1 MLTVKQLQVYRIIQQ
16 YILQRG
22 ISPTVAEIAESL
34 GIKSRGVIH
43 RYIQALAQ
51 IGVIQIISG
60 QKRNIRLN
68 TTLDGQENC
77 FSLPILGC
85 IAAGRPIEAIAEQN
99 YFDASNILFS
109 AGRYLLQVN
118 GDSMI
123 GDNICDGDLIICEQQ
138 QTANNGQIVVA
149 LINQTETT
157 LKRIY
162 YNSDQTV
169 RLVASNPAIKPMVYR
184 AKDVIVQGI
193 YLGLIRLNRY

>member
-22 ISPTVAEIAESL
+22 ISPTEAEIAQSL

-43 RYIQALAQ
+43 RYIQALAR

-68 TTLDGQENC
+68 PTLEGQENC
-77 FSLPILGC
+77 FSLPILGR

-123 GDNICDGDLIICEQQ
+123 GDNICDGDLIICEQR
-138 QTANNGQIVVA
+138 QTATNGQIVVA

-162 YNSDQTV
+162 YNPDRTI
-169 RLVASNPAIKPMVYR
+169 RLVASNPAVKPMVYL
-184 AKDVIVQGI
+184 AKEVSIQGI
-193 YLGLIRLNRY
+193 YLGLIRINRY